1 MFQKDKHNLV
11 RLHKKKLKIK
21 PFTDSWNTL
30 KKRRIKFPLRWKKK
44 NRLNNSKIRNSLY
57 WTTTNIY
64 FMPEVRTTDKEK
76 ATKYVCM
83 LSALTPREQIIVLL
97 LLLSTENGA
106 KCLNQPRSV
115 VWMQGKLPLG
125 TQLSET
131 TRVAKNVMLSK
142 FFLS

>member
-1 MFQKDKHNLV
+1 
-11 RLHKKKLKIK
+11 
-21 PFTDSWNTL
+21 
-30 KKRRIKFPLRWKKK
+30 
-44 NRLNNSKIRNSLY
+44 
-57 WTTTNIY
+57 
-64 FMPEVRTTDKEK
+64 MPEVRTIDKEK

-106 KCLNQPRSV
+106 KCLNEALSECRGNYLLVLNFS
-115 VWMQGKLPLG
+115 
-125 TQLSET
+125 SET